1 MFYSFPPPV
10 FAPGLI
16 IYLIDPRAFEAPL
29 TIAHRD
35 KIGPMGNRNNQ
46 IKEIL
51 KEVKPRKQMA
61 APPSKD
67 EKASPRE
74 GALFFCVDQV

>member
-35 KIGPMGNRNNQ
+35 KIGPTGKN

-51 KEVKPRKQMA
+51 KKVKPKKQVT
-61 APPSKD
+61 APPSRE
-67 EKASPRE
+67 EKASPRV
-74 GALFFCVDQV
+74 GSRFCWVDQV

>member
-16 IYLIDPRAFEAPL
+16 IYLIDPRAFEAPP

-35 KIGPMGNRNNQ
+35 KIGPMGKN

-51 KEVKPRKQMA
+51 KKVKPRKQVT
-61 APPSKD
+61 APPNKE
-67 EKASPRE
+67 EKASPRD
-74 GALFFCVDQV
+74 GSRFF